1 MMNHRSS
8 HYIEILVYILWAS
21 ILIINNKTSLL
32 CQSCRGGIDY
42 EHIFTGTKK
51 IFI

>member
-1 MMNHRSS
+1 MMNHRGS

-42 EHIFTGTKK
+42 EHIYTGT
-51 IFI
+51 

>member
-1 MMNHRSS
+1 MMNHRGS
-8 HYIEILVYILWAS
+8 HYIEIIVYILWAS
-21 ILIINNKTSLL
+21 IIIINNKTSLL

-42 EHIFTGTKK
+42 EYIYTGTKK